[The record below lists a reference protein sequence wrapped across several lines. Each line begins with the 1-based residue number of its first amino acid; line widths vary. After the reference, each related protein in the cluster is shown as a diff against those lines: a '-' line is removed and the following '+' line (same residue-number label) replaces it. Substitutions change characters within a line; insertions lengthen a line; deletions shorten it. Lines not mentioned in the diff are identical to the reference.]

1 MLTSNVNNLK
11 KILKLQS
18 NPLPNLGLFDGK
30 CLDRIHDNI
39 YKKMSKNFKLG
50 KYQISENSCPIF
62 LSEIGA
68 FFGKDLNLAFKMI
81 SEISKISKKL
91 FSATSS

>member
-1 MLTSNVNNLK
+1 MT
-11 KILKLQS
+11 
-18 NPLPNLGLFDGK
+18 
-30 CLDRIHDNI
+30 I
-39 YKKMSKNFKLG
+39 YIKKMSKNFKLG
-50 KYQISENSCPIF
+50 KYQISKNSCPIF

-81 SEISKISKKL
+81 SEISKISKKKL